1 MDEPDSIRID
11 FICPKNAG
19 RSQMA
24 AAFAERERTRRDLED
39 VVEIESAG
47 TRPADSVHEE
57 VLEAMDEVGIDV
69 SERTP
74 TFVVPEDLQE
84 SHFVI
89 TMGCTVSEFNPSHYG
104 VESRVWPLM
113 NPEGEEMELVRSVRD
128 ETEQRVVAL
137 FDEIEE
143 IAAERTAGE
152 EDSEK
157 SLSERVTDA
166 IRSAFRSES
175 S

>member
-1 MDEPDSIRID
+1 MGESNTIRID

-24 AAFAERERTRRDLED
+24 EAFAERERSRRDLDD
-39 VVEIESAG
+39 VVEIASSG
-47 TRPADSVHEE
+47 TRPADSVHDE
-57 VLEAMDEVGIDV
+57 VIEAMDEVGIDV
-69 SERTP
+69 SGRTP
-74 TFVVPEDLQE
+74 TFVVPEDLEE

-89 TMGCTVSEFNPSHYG
+89 TMGCTVAEFSPSHYG

-143 IAAERTAGE
+143 IADERAER
-152 EDSEK
+152 EDTER

-166 IRSAFRSES
+166 VRSAFRSDS
-175 S
+175 A

>member
-1 MDEPDSIRID
+1 MHAENPIRID
-11 FICPKNAG
+11 FVCPKNAG

-24 AAFAERERTRRDLED
+24 AAFAERERARRGLED
-39 VVEIESAG
+39 VVEIASAG
-47 TRPADSVHEE
+47 TRPADSMHDE
-57 VLEAMDEVGIDV
+57 VIEAMDEVGIDV
-69 SERTP
+69 SGRPP
-74 TFVVPEDLQE
+74 TFVVLEDLEE

-113 NPEGEEMELVRSVRD
+113 NPEGEDVELVRSGRD
-128 ETEQRVVAL
+128 EIERRVVAL

-143 IAAERTAGE
+143 IAHDRAAER
-152 EDSEK
+152 
-157 SLSERVTDA
+157 SLSQRVTDA
-166 IRSAFRSES
+166 IESAFRTNS